1 MATQLPRPMFFLVIL
16 IALSASAASTTSTTS
31 ISSERVRVDYYYEAL
46 CPGCADF
53 LVNSLSKIFTNQ
65 LISIIN
71 LHLVPYGNARL
82 GGPDKKTIICQH
94 GAKECFLNTVEGC
107 AIHVWDDVNK
117 HFPFIRCMEEFLM
130 TRKVT
135 TGWESC
141 FEETGLD
148 PKPVKDCYNGPRG
161 YKVQMRYAKEMGNLT
176 PHPQFVPWVV
186 VDGKPLRED
195 YVNFMVYV
203 CNAYKGTPVPQAC
216 KTLPL
221 QFTAEKDE
229 NNKVQQLCYREDPG
243 RSEQ

>member
-16 IALSASAASTTSTTS
+16 IALSASAASTTST
-31 ISSERVRVDYYYEAL
+31 SSERVRVDFYYEAL
-46 CPGCADF
+46 CPACMDF
-53 LVNSLSKIFTNQ
+53 LVNGLAEIFTNQ
-65 LISIIN
+65 LISIID
-71 LHLVPYGNARL
+71 LHLVPYGNAIL

-94 GAKECFLNTVEGC
+94 GAEECFLNTVEGC
-107 AIHVWDDVNK
+107 AIHVSDDVNK
-117 HFPFIRCMEEFLM
+117 HFAFIHCMEEFMM

-135 TGWESC
+135 TGWEFC

-161 YKVQMRYAKEMGNLT
+161 YEVQMGYAKETGNLT
-176 PHPQFVPWVV
+176 PHLWYVPWVV
-186 VDGKPLRED
+186 VDGKQIKD

-229 NNKVQQLCYREDPG
+229 NNKVQQLCYREEPG